1 MELEALCNLV
11 RTSEGICTDSRTIK
25 KGEVFFALR
34 GPNHD
39 GNLHATAAIAA
50 GARAAVVDDPSLS
63 GDNIFVVPDVLSAL
77 QQTALYYRK
86 SLAAPVIAITGT
98 NGKTTTKELI
108 REVLSKKYSVHA
120 TEGNLNNHIGVPV
133 TLLKA
138 PTSTQMFVIEM
149 GANHPGEIAALCDI
163 ARPTHGL
170 ITNIGKAHLEGFGSF
185 DGVIAA
191 KSELYHF
198 LRDNCGIAFYNEQDK
213 LLSDLIFKIVHKAL
227 PYSDPSGTDLKV
239 EENGDNVLLSIKAEY
254 HNETRQFKTNLF
266 GHHNLDNVR
275 AAMAVGIFFDVP
287 LTDIIDA
294 IQNYKPGNNRSQV
307 LRTNNNTI
315 ICDSY
320 NANPSSMIRALAS
333 FSGMKCQKKMVI
345 LGDMLELGTESLN
358 EHQTILDGI
367 RKLGVEEALFCGPV
381 FTRVASGKQYR
392 CFENSN
398 ALKEYLTEAKPS
410 GYAILVKGSRGMALE
425 KIYDVL

>member
-1 MELEALCNLV
+1 MESEALCNLV
-11 RTSEGICTDSRTIK
+11 RTSAGICTDSRTIK
-25 KGEVFFALR
+25 KGEVFFALK

-39 GNLHATAAIAA
+39 GNMHANAAITA
-50 GARAAVVDDPSLS
+50 GARAAIVDDQSLS
-63 GDNIFVVPDVLSAL
+63 GENIFVVPDVLTAL
-77 QQTALYYRK
+77 QQTALFYRK
-86 SLAAPVIAITGT
+86 SLTIPVIAITGT
-98 NGKTTTKELI
+98 NGKTTTKELV

-138 PTSTQMFVIEM
+138 PSDTQMFVIEM

-185 DGVIAA
+185 DGVITA

-198 LRDNCGIAFYNEQDK
+198 LRENCGIAFYNEKDK

-227 PYSDPSGTDLKV
+227 PYSDPSGTDMKV
-239 EENGDNVLLSIKAEY
+239 EENGDNVLLSLKAEY
-254 HNETRQFKTNLF
+254 HNETAQFDTNLF

-275 AAMAVGIFFDVP
+275 AAMAVGVFFDVP

-294 IQNYKPGNNRSQV
+294 IRNYKPGNNRSQV
-307 LRTNNNTI
+307 LRTKANTI

-320 NANPSSMIRALAS
+320 NANPSSMMRALAS
-333 FSGMKCQKKMVI
+333 FSGMKSSKKMVI
-345 LGDMLELGTESLN
+345 LGDMLELG
-358 EHQTILDGI
+358 
-367 RKLGVEEALFCGPV
+367 RKL
-381 FTRVASGKQYR
+381 Q
-392 CFENSN
+392 
-398 ALKEYLTEAKPS
+398 
-410 GYAILVKGSRGMALE
+410 
-425 KIYDVL
+425 